1 MWQFFH
7 KKYGFTK
14 SKIQRFSCKD
24 CYKKFT
30 LKKKNK
36 SQKLYNSYITEK
48 KILNT
53 LAKENK
59 KSLSTIYNAFKL
71 IKIKARKYKRSY
83 SFSGCSKLWCG
94 GI

>member
-71 IKIKARKYKRSY
+71 IKIAKPV
-83 SFSGCSKLWCG
+83 KLENIKEVILLVDAG
-94 GI
+94 D